1 MGVPV
6 RHPLWG
12 GRMSQGLAYV
22 NGKWERVSGSDL
34 QLGVGNNQAARGDHG
49 HMLGNGYRD
58 IIQASMTGGGEV
70 AYRNGCLKWTS
81 RFISIGTG
89 RGAAMTTAGWVG
101 FYCPTAGE
109 TIQGA
114 FGKANVLAT
123 ADGVPMTAWDQ
134 LYAVLPTGGHS
145 GTIPTSAYRLVAYNS
160 ATEIQIPENWVWI
173 AGLNGDVGTQY
184 PLVKLCNGSSFVLNY
199 QHRPDVGWTALA
211 FSNGWRDYGAGFE
224 TGAYRRL
231 NDICFVRGL
240 ITGGTITT
248 GTVIATLPAGFRPG
262 GDTHTVVAANASFAI
277 VNISTAGL
285 IKANTNI
292 QSNWTSLSNISFPCE
307 N

>member
-1 MGVPV
+1 
-6 RHPLWG
+6 
-12 GRMSQGLAYV
+12 MSQGLVYV

-70 AYRNGCLKWTS
+70 AYRNGCLKWSS

-89 RGAAMTTAGWVG
+89 RGVAMTTAGWLG

-123 ADGVPMTAWDQ
+123 ADGVPLGSWDQ

-173 AGLNGDVGTQY
+173 AGRHDDAGASGNQIR
-184 PLVKLCNGSSFVLNY
+184 LCNGFSFALNY
-199 QHRPDVGWTALA
+199 QHRPDTGWVSLPLVN
-211 FSNGWRDYGAGFE
+211 SWVHYGAPWE
-224 TGAYRRL
+224 EGAYRRL
-231 NDICFVRGL
+231 NNVCYIRGL
-240 ITGGTITT
+240 IRSGVTT
-248 GTVIATLPAGFRPG
+248 AGTVIATLPAGFRPVSDSHIPIVSNG
-262 GDTHTVVAANASFAI
+262 VFAVINILANGQIKVNSNVANA
-277 VNISTAGL
+277 
-285 IKANTNI
+285 
-292 QSNWTSLSNISFPCE
+292 WTSLANISHPCE